1 MAKEDALMAQALVD
15 AIAEMREDDALSI
28 AQAAL
33 DGGTPPLEILEDCRL
48 AMAQVGRQF
57 EAGEYFV
64 PELILAGE
72 MLREI
77 SALVKPHL
85 AGATQA
91 EAAKAGS
98 IVMGTVQGD
107 IHDIGK
113 DIVHFMLDV
122 NGFAITDLGV
132 DVPVQTFVD
141 TVREQKPDILA
152 LSGFLTLS
160 YDTMRDTVR
169 ALEDAGIRDKVKVMV
184 GGGAVDDQIRAYSGA
199 DAFGADA
206 MAAVGLAKQ
215 WTEAS

>member
-1 MAKEDALMAQALVD
+1 MTQAMVEAFSD
-15 AIAEMREDDALSI
+15 MREEE
-28 AQAAL
+28 AL
-33 DGGTPPLEILEDCRL
+33 DLARRALDEGTPPLEILEACRE
-48 AMAQVGRQF
+48 AMTIVGKRF
-57 EAGEYFV
+57 EDGEYFV

-77 SALVKPHL
+77 SALVKPL
-85 AGATQA
+85 M
-91 EAAKAGS
+91 AASADVEGPKRGK

-113 DIVHFMLDV
+113 DIVYFMLDV
-122 NGFAITDLGV
+122 NGFAVTDLGV

-141 TVREQKPDILA
+141 NVRELKPDVLA

-169 ALEDAGIRDKVKVMV
+169 ALEAAGLRDQVKVMV

-206 MAAVGLAKQ
+206 MAAVGLAKK

>member
-1 MAKEDALMAQALVD
+1 MTQAMVEAFSD
-15 AIAEMREDDALSI
+15 MREEEALDL
-28 AQAAL
+28 ARRAL
-33 DGGTPPLEILEDCRL
+33 DGGTPPLEVLEACRE
-48 AMAQVGRQF
+48 AMTIVGKRF
-57 EAGEYFV
+57 EDGEYFV

-77 SALVKPHL
+77 SALVKPL
-85 AGATQA
+85 M
-91 EAAKAGS
+91 AASADVEGPKRGK

-113 DIVHFMLDV
+113 DIVYFMLDV

-132 DVPVQTFVD
+132 DVPVETFVD
-141 TVREQKPDILA
+141 KVRELQPDVLA

-160 YDTMRDTVR
+160 YDAMKNTVQ
-169 ALEDAGIRDKVKVMV
+169 ALEAAGLRDRVKVMV